1 MDSRDK
7 KGRQGQYRDKQGK
20 TAIVMARSRKTKSS
34 IIPHCPCLFPAW
46 FVPFFCCSAVVPS
59 CSCVFPVMYFLAL
72 FLFYLWFLGAAS
84 LPLTIPSTRNLFF
97 LLHGV
102 FNNVRMMFCGT
113 DFLLNFPFPGIISFL
128 DMDNAFSSIQQAAS
142 ISLNIFYHLSL
153 NWRLIFYPFHW
164 NFDRSLNTA
173 LSCYVQQA
181 DCLLRL
187 SLYHWF
193 FFMLIIMM
201 ISNNTCKFLWS
212 CHPWR

>member
-102 FNNVRMMFCGT
+102 FNNVRMMFCGAG
-113 DFLLNFPFPGIISFL
+113 FLLNFPSPGISSFF
-128 DMDNAFSSIQQAAS
+128 DMDNALSSIWQEASFHLPFFITCSWTGDLSFIPFTGTLTEVLTLHFLAKSSWQVVSSASALITDSFFTDYNDDFQQY
-142 ISLNIFYHLSL
+142 L
-153 NWRLIFYPFHW
+153 
-164 NFDRSLNTA
+164 
-173 LSCYVQQA
+173 
-181 DCLLRL
+181 
-187 SLYHWF
+187 
-193 FFMLIIMM
+193 
-201 ISNNTCKFLWS
+201 
-212 CHPWR
+212 